1 MLFYMLGAHWR
12 GEYSLPR
19 AFWVNALGALLMTQ
33 TLIQSVPLL
42 LAYILQ
48 KEVWQVGDSNWA
60 ALLKLILPAC
70 ALIWAA
76 VGGKLRARYS
86 QSGAMADVGAHRG
99 AVRRRRGGGLSVFPR
114 RAGVAV
120 DLCDF
125 PPKALSAL
133 RLSGGSGARR

>member
-76 VGGKLRARYS
+76 VGVWRSAENYGRDIHNLALWPMLARI
-86 QSGAMADVGAHRG
+86 V
-99 AVRRRRGGGLSVFPR
+99 VLCGGG
-114 RAGVAV
+114 AGVVYLYFRAV
-120 DLCDF
+120 PVLQWIYVIF
-125 PPKALSAL
+125 NQKP
-133 RLSGGSGARR
+133 